1 MDALLSV
8 KKVGRESSL
17 FNENQKKFLQ
27 SVIFPLSKTTVP
39 TWPKNLEQNKASL
52 LQILEL

>member
-8 KKVGRESSL
+8 KKLGRESSL

-27 SVIFPLSKTTVP
+27 SVIFPIK
-39 TWPKNLEQNKASL
+39 
-52 LQILEL
+52 